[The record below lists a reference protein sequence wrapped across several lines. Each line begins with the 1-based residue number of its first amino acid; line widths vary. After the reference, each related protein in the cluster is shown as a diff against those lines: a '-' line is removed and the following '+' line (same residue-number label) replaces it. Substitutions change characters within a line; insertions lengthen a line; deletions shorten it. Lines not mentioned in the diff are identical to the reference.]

1 MDEGSGGIHDPVNVG
16 LIIKGPSGRN
26 TPTVSSSDL
35 TIHETHPS
43 QTVIKNYESTP
54 QEEKRNGVICDPNHR
69 KGYLTSSSNDLSL
82 NVDNTQ
88 ANCLPPEYCVSLT
101 IIKTLTSTLIE
112 SSNNL
117 II

>member
-1 MDEGSGGIHDPVNVG
+1 MGEESGGIHDPVNVG

-35 TIHETHPS
+35 TIHENHPS

-54 QEEKRNGVICDPNHR
+54 QEEKRNGVICDQNHR

-101 IIKTLTSTLIE
+101 ITNRKSAFP
-112 SSNNL
+112 NL
-117 II
+117 IRFS

>member
-1 MDEGSGGIHDPVNVG
+1 MGEGSGGIHDPVNAG
-16 LIIKGPSGRN
+16 LIIKGPSGCN

-35 TIHETHPS
+35 TIHENHPS
-43 QTVIKNYESTP
+43 QTVIKNYESKP
-54 QEEKRNGVICDPNHR
+54 QEEKRNGVICDQNHR

-101 IIKTLTSTLIE
+101 IIKLKTLTTTLIE
-112 SSNNL
+112 
-117 II
+117 

>member
-1 MDEGSGGIHDPVNVG
+1 MDEGSGGIHDPANVG

-35 TIHETHPS
+35 TIHENHPS

-54 QEEKRNGVICDPNHR
+54 QEEKRNGVICDQNHR

-88 ANCLPPEYCVSLT
+88 ANCLPPEYCVSL
-101 IIKTLTSTLIE
+101 IIINKTFAFWNPIRFRR
-112 SSNNL
+112 
-117 II
+117 I